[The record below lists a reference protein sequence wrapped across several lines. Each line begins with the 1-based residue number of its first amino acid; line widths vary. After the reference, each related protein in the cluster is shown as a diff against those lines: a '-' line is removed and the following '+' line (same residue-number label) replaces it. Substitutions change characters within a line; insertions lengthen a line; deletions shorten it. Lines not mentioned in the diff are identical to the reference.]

1 MSNSVKNHHLH
12 GQACCQKN
20 FFFETNDSCCWV
32 CDNCE
37 KQQTTAMT
45 SSTQQRVNTVLKND
59 LGLVWAMGIIEILKI
74 LTQILVQ
81 ILLGHM
87 ISPK

>member
-59 LGLVWAMGIIEILKI
+59 LGLVWAMVIIGIYK
-74 LTQILVQ
+74 QILD
-81 ILLGHM
+81 I
-87 ISPK
+87 